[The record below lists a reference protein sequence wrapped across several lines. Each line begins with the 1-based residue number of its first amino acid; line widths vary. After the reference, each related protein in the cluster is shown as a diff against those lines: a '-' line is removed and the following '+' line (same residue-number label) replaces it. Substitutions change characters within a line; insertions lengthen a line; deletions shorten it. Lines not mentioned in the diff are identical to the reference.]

1 MTQIPSALNACTR
14 VEESER
20 GSDLDMGRKG
30 RNALGLNSF
39 AAGVEE
45 PEPTVFGAKP
55 DLKGA
60 GFEAECPFL
69 RH

>member
-1 MTQIPSALNACTR
+1 
-14 VEESER
+14 
-20 GSDLDMGRKG
+20 MGRKG

-39 AAGVEE
+39 AAGVED